1 MIQQINYRGQSY
13 PFDLDKGLVGTLT
26 DEEIEKYSW
35 KVNKRKIDDNTGTG
49 NYICYDENYAIRFS
63 KPIIQ
68 ERYASRIDQLNRC
81 LLNFFIGN
89 DLITNKL
96 GAPEMQGVYFG
107 KKTEQPFLVME
118 KLNLK
123 KIGFLTANEK
133 RILLNDYYNSLSK
146 IQELGYNNISNDT
159 SIRRNFEFDTIKK
172 SGIFFDFDDWK
183 SEHFIPQL
191 NYGELITQNP
201 VRMFSRNTQRNKQE
215 GELIRWEIK

>member
-13 PFDLDKGLVGTLT
+13 SFDLDKGLVGTLT

-35 KVNKRKIDDNTGTG
+35 GVNKRKIDDNTGTG

-89 DLITNKL
+89 DLITNRL
-96 GAPEMQGVYFG
+96 GAPKMQGVYFG

-146 IQELGYNNISNDT
+146 IQELGYNNLSNDT
-159 SIRRNFEFDTIKK
+159 SIRRNFEFDRTKK
-172 SGIFFDFDDWK
+172 QGIFFDFDDWK

-201 VRMFSRNTQRNKQE
+201 VRMLSRNPQRNKQE
-215 GELIRWEIK
+215 GGLIR